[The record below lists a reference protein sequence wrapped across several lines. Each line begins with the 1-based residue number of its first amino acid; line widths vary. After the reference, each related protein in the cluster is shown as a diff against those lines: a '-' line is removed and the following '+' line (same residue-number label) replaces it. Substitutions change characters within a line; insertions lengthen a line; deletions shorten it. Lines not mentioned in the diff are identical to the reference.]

1 MTITLSLEPLEEA
14 RLVAAAEAKGISA
27 EVMVREAVD
36 KMLAE
41 VPVPVANSVAGR
53 RPLWEIFAETL
64 RDVPLEDFDDLPRD
78 GASEHDHYLYGSPK
92 RNG

>member
-1 MTITLSLEPLEEA
+1 MTVTLSLEPLEEA

-27 EVMVREAVD
+27 ERLVHDAVE

-41 VPVPVANSVAGR
+41 VPLPVDAGKVDR
-53 RPLWEIFAETL
+53 RHIWEVIADMM
-64 RDVPLEDFDDLPRD
+64 RDVPLQEFDDLPRD